1 MNDHKYESLGILI
14 HLTFKTLK
22 YLLNVLTFQFYTCY
36 PMTYDPLRRL
46 FFINSN
52 LSILPQYFLVT
63 ASEREGL
70 KGSLAKFGFGVGFV
84 RFANVPE
91 SEGTVCVGTILL
103 FFLFVF
109 QFF

>member
-1 MNDHKYESLGILI
+1 MWRSRLRATFLSNRDDVNAGYEPAITHKTGYDIYRLLGTGFY
-14 HLTFKTLK
+14 H
-22 YLLNVLTFQFYTCY
+22 VLYSSF
-36 PMTYDPLRRL
+36 
-46 FFINSN
+46 
-52 LSILPQYFLVT
+52 SILPQCCLVT

-70 KGSLAKFGFGVGFV
+70 EGSLAKFGFSVGFV

-91 SEGTVCVGTILL
+91 SEGMVCVGTILL

>member
-1 MNDHKYESLGILI
+1 MFCIRH
-14 HLTFKTLK
+14 
-22 YLLNVLTFQFYTCY
+22 FQFYRNIC
-36 PMTYDPLRRL
+36 
-46 FFINSN
+46 FVSV
-52 LSILPQYFLVT
+52 SV
-63 ASEREGL
+63 SEREGL
-70 KGSLAKFGFGVGFV
+70 EGSLAKFGFSVGFV